1 MKGSKKAKTPAKALV
16 KTTEEPSELFFISNA
31 PSTKIEAI
39 KVASEDEIE
48 NDSQS
53 ESEAQSEADD
63 GQSEAEDSQSEA
75 ESEVDEDQSGEEE
88 EPEEKKPSREEVLR
102 APKYTEHKEK

>member
-53 ESEAQSEADD
+53 ESDGQSDAED
-63 GQSEAEDSQSEA
+63 GQSESEA

>member
-1 MKGSKKAKTPAKALV
+1 MKGSKKAKTSAKALV
-16 KTTEEPSELFFISNA
+16 KTTDEPSELFFISNA

-53 ESEAQSEADD
+53 ESEAQSD
-63 GQSEAEDSQSEA
+63 AEDGQSEA
-75 ESEVDEDQSGEEE
+75 ESEVDEDQSVEEE
-88 EPEEKKPSREEVLR
+88 EPEEKKPSREEVMR

>member
-16 KTTEEPSELFFISNA
+16 KTTAEPNELFFISNA

-39 KVASEDEIE
+39 KLASEDEIE

-53 ESEAQSEADD
+53 ESEAQSDVDD
-63 GQSEAEDSQSEA
+63 GQSEA
-75 ESEVDEDQSGEEE
+75 ESEVDDDQSEEEE
-88 EPEEKKPSREEVLR
+88 EPEEKKPTYEEVLR